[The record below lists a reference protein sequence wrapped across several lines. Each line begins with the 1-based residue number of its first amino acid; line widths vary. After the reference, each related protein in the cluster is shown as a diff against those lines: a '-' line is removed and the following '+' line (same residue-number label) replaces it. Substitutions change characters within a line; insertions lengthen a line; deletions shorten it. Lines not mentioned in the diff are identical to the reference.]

1 MLELYE
7 NIRKYRKELGMSQAE
22 LAKRTGYTDRSSIA
36 KIEKGDVDLPQSKIM
51 VFAKALGVAPGE
63 LMGDVN
69 PDVKVQISGQAK
81 VYYQDTETAQLAQEM
96 FEDRDM
102 RALFNMKRNMDPE
115 RFAIQMR
122 AFRDMYRLEHP
133 EEFPE
138 DFND

>member
-1 MLELYE
+1 MLELYK
-7 NIRKYRKELGMSQAE
+7 NIKKYRKELGMSQAE

-51 VFAKALGVAPGE
+51 IFAKALGVAPGE

-69 PDVKVQISGQAK
+69 PDVKVQTSGHSK
-81 VYYQDTETAQLAQEM
+81 VYYENAETAQLAQEM
-96 FEDRDM
+96 LEDRDM
-102 RALFNMKRNMDPE
+102 RALFNMKRNMDPD

-133 EEFPE
+133 EEYPE
-138 DFND
+138 DYND

>member
-1 MLELYE
+1 MMSEREYNEIFAE
-7 NIRKYRKELGMSQAE
+7 NLKRYLDLNDMSQTD
-22 LAKRTGYTDRSSIA
+22 LARR
-36 KIEKGDVDLPQSKIM
+36 
-51 VFAKALGVAPGE
+51 LGVSAQSVTNWCAGKKSPRMDKVDAMCKIFGCNRSD
-63 LMGDVN
+63 LME
-69 PDVKVQISGQAK
+69 VQTSGHQK
-81 VYYQDTETAQLAQEM
+81 VYYENAETAQLAQEM

-102 RALFNMKRNMDPE
+102 RALFNMKRNMDPD

>member
-69 PDVKVQISGQAK
+69 PDAK
-81 VYYQDTETAQLAQEM
+81 VRKLGTNGLT
-96 FEDRDM
+96 M
-102 RALFNMKRNMDPE
+102 RFLGEGATPGVTVCTKKGGGLCLPLL
-115 RFAIQMR
+115 I
-122 AFRDMYRLEHP
+122 
-133 EEFPE
+133 
-138 DFND
+138 

>member
-1 MLELYE
+1 
-7 NIRKYRKELGMSQAE
+7 MSM
-22 LAKRTGYTDRSSIA
+22 Y
-36 KIEKGDVDLPQSKIM
+36 DVFD
-51 VFAKALGVAPGE
+51 E
-63 LMGDVN
+63 LMKSRKMNPTEVSRQTKIPRSMFTDWKNGRSTPKADKLKTLADFFGVSVDVFYDD
-69 PDVKVQISGQAK
+69 DVKVQNSGQQK
-81 VYYQDTETAQLAQEM
+81 VYYENAETAQLAQEM

-102 RALFNMKRNMDPE
+102 RALFNMKKNMDPD

>member
-1 MLELYE
+1 MSEREYNEIFAE
-7 NIRKYRKELGMSQAE
+7 NLKRYLDLNDMSQTD
-22 LAKRTGYTDRSSIA
+22 LARR
-36 KIEKGDVDLPQSKIM
+36 
-51 VFAKALGVAPGE
+51 LGVSAQSVTNWCSGKKSPRMDKVDAMCAIFNCNRSD
-63 LMGDVN
+63 LME
-69 PDVKVQISGQAK
+69 VQISGQSK
-81 VYYQDTETAQLAQEM
+81 VYYENAETAQLAQEM

-102 RALFNMKRNMDPE
+102 RALFNMKKNMDPD